1 MEGQIIKIISNDFT
15 VLCTDGLEHICKA
28 RGKFRNMKII
38 PLVGDHVKIDA
49 ENNYIM
55 ELFPRKNELV
65 RPSICNIDRVFI
77 IAATTKPE
85 FDSNLLDKLLVISE
99 FNQIEPIICLTKIDL
114 LTEEKFEELK
124 PVIEYYQKIGYEVV
138 INTELDRIRELLKD
152 KVTVFT
158 GQSGAGKSTLLN
170 SIDADFNIRTNEISI
185 ALGRGKHT
193 TRHTE
198 LLHTCGGWVADTP
211 GFSSLEFD
219 MVGMSKSDIRDNFI
233 EFQELR
239 DECKYK
245 DCMHY
250 HDDKCKIKEEV
261 QKGNIIK
268 SRYKNYIKFI
278 TNKE

>member
-1 MEGQIIKIISNDFT
+1 MQGQIIKIISNDFT
-15 VLCTDGLEHICKA
+15 VLCNDNVERTCKA

-38 PLVGDHVKIDA
+38 PLVGDHVIVDTDI
-49 ENNYIM
+49 NCIM
-55 ELFPRKNELV
+55 EVLPRKNSLV
-65 RPSICNIDRVFI
+65 RPAICNIDRVFI

-99 FNQIEPIICLTKIDL
+99 FNQIEPIICLTKVDL

-124 PVIEYYQKIGYEVV
+124 PTIEYYQKIGYEVV
-138 INTELDRIRELLKD
+138 INTELDRIKELLSG

-170 SIDADFNIRTNEISI
+170 TIDDKFNIRTNEISI

-198 LLHTCGGWVADTP
+198 LLKTCEGWVADTP

-219 MVGMSKSDIRDNFI
+219 MVGMTKSDIRDNFV

-245 DCMHY
+245 DCMHF
-250 HDDKCKIKEEV
+250 HDDGCKIKEEV
-261 QKGNIIK
+261 KNGNIIE

-278 TNKE
+278 TGKE

>member
-1 MEGQIIKIISNDFT
+1 VLGQIIKIISNDFT
-15 VLCTDGLEHICKA
+15 VLCSDGEAHVCKA
-28 RGKFRNMKII
+28 RGKFRNMKLI
-38 PLVGDHVKIDA
+38 PLVGDHVKIDPD
-49 ENNYIM
+49 NNYIL
-55 ELFPRKNELV
+55 EILPRKNELV
-65 RPSICNIDRVFI
+65 RPAICNIDRVFI

-99 FNQIEPIICLTKIDL
+99 YNSIEPIICLTKVDL
-114 LTEEKFEELK
+114 LTEEKFEEIK
-124 PVIEYYQKIGYEVV
+124 PYIEYYQKISYEVV
-138 INTELDRIRELLKD
+138 INTELVRIKKLLKD

-170 SIDADFNIRTNEISI
+170 SIDADFDIKTNEISI

-198 LLHTCGGWVADTP
+198 LLYTCDGAVADTP
-211 GFSSLEFD
+211 GFSSLDFD

-239 DECKYK
+239 DKCKYK
-245 DCMHY
+245 DCMHF
-250 HDDKCKIKEEV
+250 HDDGCKIKEEV
-261 QKGNIIK
+261 KNGNIIE

-278 TNKE
+278 TSRE